1 MLMIRLASL
10 AVVATLLTTAAH
22 ASTIDFEAQFFDS
35 FGYEKTTFTE
45 GGFRVEIAPT
55 SIFGMFL
62 INDPTKQVGL
72 CGSEGCA
79 ANGTTAYY
87 GLNETSISFSQTNG
101 GLFSLSS
108 LDAAQ
113 TFLGMG
119 RPLTLTLTGIKANS
133 VVTSTIFVGAD
144 AAGTFATFTFADFV
158 NLSSLTIT
166 GSQDYPEF
174 ALDNVVLNAGAV
186 PEPATWT
193 MMIGGFG
200 MVGGAMRRRRVS
212 TKVSVAS

>member
-1 MLMIRLASL
+1 MLMLRLVIL
-10 AVVATLLTTAAH
+10 AVAATLSTTNAQ
-22 ASTIDFEAQFFDS
+22 ASTLDFESQFFDS
-35 FGYEKTTFTE
+35 FGYEKTTFIE
-45 GGFRVEIAPT
+45 GGYRVEIAPT

-62 INDPTKQVGL
+62 INDPTRQFGL
-72 CGSEGCA
+72 CGSAGCA

-87 GLNETSISFSQTNG
+87 GLNETSISFSQDNG
-101 GLFSLSS
+101 NLFSLSS

-113 TFLGMG
+113 TFLETG
-119 RPLTLTLTGIKANS
+119 RPLTLTLTGTKVDS
-133 VVTSTIFVGAD
+133 VVTSTIFVDAD

-158 NLSSLTIT
+158 GLSSLTIT
-166 GSQDYPEF
+166 GSQEYPEF

-200 MVGGAMRRRRVS
+200 IVGGAMRRRRIS
-212 TKVSVAS
+212 MKVSAA